1 LVKAKY
7 LANFQVKG
15 ESMSQTMLQMVQ
27 QVAAELNLSV
37 PSYVIGNPSQD
48 VQQILALMNGAGYD
62 LVKEYDWQA
71 LQIQY
76 RFYTQ
81 AISCNGTSVNGS
93 TTLVIEPGVDIT
105 AVDRQWQVTGT
116 NINQD
121 TNVVSVSGQ
130 TITISQQASG
140 TGTGEVVLSQTAYS
154 LPLDFERITNRTAWD
169 KTKRWEAL
177 GPEDAQQ
184 WQWLKSGYISTGPR
198 IRWRILDNQFQIW
211 PPMNT
216 NEYLGWEYKSKGWV
230 RSPTGT
236 VLNSFVADND
246 TTVLD
251 NRVMVLAT
259 KLKYFQIKSFDT
271 TALTQDYQRYL
282 SVAKAQDKGAP
293 NLSFAPYP
301 AKVLIGYANIP
312 DTGYGS

>member
-1 LVKAKY
+1 
-7 LANFQVKG
+7 
-15 ESMSQTMLQMVQ
+15 MSQTMLQLVQ
-27 QVAAELNLSV
+27 QTASELNLAI
-37 PSYVIGNPSQD
+37 PTYVAGNTSQD
-48 VQQILALMNGAGYD
+48 VQQILALMNGTGYD
-62 LVKEYDWQA
+62 LVKEHDWQA
-71 LQIQY
+71 LQVQY

-81 AISCNGTSVNGS
+81 AINCNGTTINGS
-93 TTLVIEPGVDIT
+93 LIVEVEPGVDIT
-105 AVDRQWQVTGT
+105 AVDRQWQVTGN

-140 TGTGEVVLSQTAYS
+140 TGTGAIVLSQIAYT
-154 LPLDFERITNRTAWD
+154 LPPDFERITNRTQWD
-169 KTKRWEAL
+169 KTKRWESL

-198 IRWRILDNQFQIW
+198 IRWRILDNQYQIW

-216 NEYLGWEYKSKGWV
+216 QEYLGWEYKSKGWA
-230 RSPTGT
+230 RSAAG
-236 VLNSFVADND
+236 VVKNSFTADND

-251 NRVMVLAT
+251 DRLIVLST

-271 TALTQDYQRYL
+271 TSLQQDYMRYL
-282 SVAKAQDKGAP
+282 NVCKAQDKGAP

-301 AKVLIGYANIP
+301 AKVLIGYGNIP
-312 DTGYGS
+312 DTGYGT

>member
-1 LVKAKY
+1 
-7 LANFQVKG
+7 
-15 ESMSQTMLQMVQ
+15 
-27 QVAAELNLSV
+27 
-37 PSYVIGNPSQD
+37 
-48 VQQILALMNGAGYD
+48 MNGAGYD

-105 AVDRQWQVTGT
+105 AVDKQWQVTGT

-130 TITISQQASG
+130 TIIISQQASG

-154 LPLDFERITNRTAWD
+154 LPPDFERITNRTAWD

-198 IRWRILDNQFQIW
+198 IRWRILDNQFQVW

-216 NEYLGWEYKSKGWV
+216 NEYIGWEYELFKAIDLNNHGGCTLSHVEIIKIAKERGYESVMVIEDDCTFLPYSKDLINKIENETTEFEFGV
-230 RSPTGT
+230 INFSPT
-236 VLNSFVADND
+236 LNRPVNRSKEQPLFLDITTLPPKEEHHRGIFATNMIVYHKSIYDNVIEMEKPEILGYYAID
-246 TTVLD
+246 DYIYQFILP
-251 NRVMVLAT
+251 
-259 KLKYFQIKSFDT
+259 IKQS
-271 TALTQDYQRYL
+271 
-282 SVAKAQDKGAP
+282 
-293 NLSFAPYP
+293 
-301 AKVLIGYANIP
+301 
-312 DTGYGS
+312 

>member
-1 LVKAKY
+1 
-7 LANFQVKG
+7 
-15 ESMSQTMLQMVQ
+15 MSQTMLQMVQ
-27 QVAAELNLSV
+27 QVAAELNLAV
-37 PSYVIGNPSQD
+37 PTYVVGNQSQD

-71 LQIQY
+71 LQVQY

-81 AISCNGTSVNGS
+81 AINTTGTTVNNQYS
-93 TTLVIEPGVDIT
+93 LVIEPGVDIT
-105 AVDRQWQVTGT
+105 AVDKQWQITGY

-121 TNVVSVSGQ
+121 TYVSSVAGQ
-130 TITISQQASG
+130 TITMSQIASG
-140 TGTGEVVLSQTAYS
+140 TGTGNVVLAQTAYD
-154 LPLDFERITNRTAWD
+154 LPFDFETITNRTQWD
-169 KTKRWEAL
+169 KTKHWEAL

-198 IRWRILDNQFQIW
+198 IRWRILDNQFQVW

-216 NEYLGWEYKSKGWV
+216 QEYIGWEYKSKGYV
-230 RSPTGT
+230 RGADGSVKT
-236 VLNSFVADND
+236 SFTADTD

-251 NRVMVLAT
+251 DRTVVLLT
-259 KLKYFQIKSFDT
+259 KMKYWGIKGFDT
-271 TALTQDYQRYL
+271 TVVAQDYQRVL
-282 SVAKAQDKGAP
+282 SIAKAQDKGAP

-301 AKVLIGYANIP
+301 SKVLIGYANIP

>member
-1 LVKAKY
+1 
-7 LANFQVKG
+7 
-15 ESMSQTMLQMVQ
+15 MSQTMLQLVQ
-27 QVAAELNLSV
+27 QTAAELNLAV
-37 PSYVIGNPSQD
+37 PTYVAGNPSQD
-48 VQQILALMNGAGYD
+48 VQQILALMNGTGYD
-62 LVKEYDWQA
+62 LVKEHDWQA

-81 AISCNGTSVNGS
+81 AINCNGTTVNGS
-93 TTLVIEPGVDIT
+93 LSLVIEGGVDIT
-105 AVDRQWQVTGT
+105 AVDKQWQVTGT

-121 TNVVSVSGQ
+121 TNVVTVNGQ

-140 TGTGEVVLSQTAYS
+140 TGTGAVVLAQTAYS
-154 LPLDFERITNRTAWD
+154 LPPDFERITNRTAWD

-216 NEYLGWEYKSKGWV
+216 NEYLGWEYKSKGWA
-230 RSPTGT
+230 RSADGT
-236 VLNSFVADND
+236 VKNSFTADTD
-246 TTVLD
+246 TSVLD
-251 NRVMVLAT
+251 DRVIVLST

-271 TALTQDYQRYL
+271 TALSQEYYRYL
-282 SVAKAQDKGAP
+282 NVAKAQDKGAP

>member
-1 LVKAKY
+1 
-7 LANFQVKG
+7 
-15 ESMSQTMLQMVQ
+15 MSSTMLQLVNQVQ
-27 QVAAELNLSV
+27 SELNLAVSTSV
-37 PSYVIGNPSQD
+37 AGNPNTD
-48 VQQILALMNGAGYD
+48 VQQILALMNAAGYE

-71 LQIQY
+71 LQVQY

-81 AISCNGTSVNGS
+81 AITTNATTVNGS
-93 TTLVIEPGVDIT
+93 TTLSVVGGTNISAVTNQWGIT
-105 AVDRQWQVTGT
+105 GY

-121 TNVVSVSGQ
+121 TQVVSADNTSK
-130 TITISQQASG
+130 TISMSQIASGSG
-140 TGTGEVVLSQTAYS
+140 TGSVVLAQTAYN
-154 LPLDFERITNRTAWD
+154 LPDDFEAITDRTQWD
-169 KTKRWEAL
+169 KTKHWEAL

-198 IRWRILDNQFQIW
+198 IRWRILDNQFQVW

-216 NEYLGWEYKSKGWV
+216 QEYIGWEYKSNGWA
-230 RSPTGT
+230 RSATGEVKT
-236 VLNSFVADND
+236 SFTADTD

-251 NRVMVLAT
+251 DRIMVLYT
-259 KLKYFQIKSFDT
+259 KLKYFQIKAFDA

-282 SVAKAQDKGAP
+282 SIAKANDKGAP

-301 AKVLIGYANIP
+301 SKVLIGYANIP